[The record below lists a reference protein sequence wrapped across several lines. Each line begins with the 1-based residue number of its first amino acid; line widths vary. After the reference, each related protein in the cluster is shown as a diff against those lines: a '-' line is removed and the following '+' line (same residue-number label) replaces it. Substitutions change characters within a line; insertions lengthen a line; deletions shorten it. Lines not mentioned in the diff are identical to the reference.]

1 MSIEKVVYYLKQLNG
16 LDGNRYRLYLIYFC
30 KVLFLFFLLFFLS
43 FFFLFFLFGGRG
55 DLNVLFG
62 LFLVGIPV
70 FALLFFCQDPDFVS
84 YQGQAC
90 SGRGVY
96 TD

>member
-1 MSIEKVVYYLKQLNG
+1 MSIEKVVDYLKQLNG
-16 LDGNRYRLYLIYFC
+16 LDENRYRLYLIYFC

-43 FFFLFFLFGGRG
+43 FFFIFFFGGGGHLFFFFR
-55 DLNVLFG
+55 